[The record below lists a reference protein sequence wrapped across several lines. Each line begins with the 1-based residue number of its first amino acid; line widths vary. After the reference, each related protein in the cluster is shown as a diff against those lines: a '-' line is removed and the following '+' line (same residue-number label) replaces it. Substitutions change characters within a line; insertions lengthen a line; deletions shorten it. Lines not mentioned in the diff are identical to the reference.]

1 MSVLIEKQQLTYH
14 YNLQQGSEDWHELH
28 LGKLTGSTASVFLA
42 EGKIKDFG
50 VGAMTLI
57 YRKAGELIT
66 GESDPIYTNAVMERG
81 IELEPIA
88 IRAYEEETYNQVRKV
103 GFVELNAFV
112 GCSPDGL
119 IGEDGIIE
127 VKCPMHTEFVRY
139 ADQKNTPK
147 DYFAQMQ
154 FNLFV
159 TGRKWCDYI
168 VYHPGFK
175 EPLLIKTV
183 ERNEKIIDRFK
194 LAAEYFEKEV
204 RRLWV
209 L

>member
-1 MSVLIEKQQLTYH
+1 MTAAEKYEPTYH
-14 YNLQQGSEDWHELH
+14 YNLTQGSEEWHDLH

-42 EGKIKDFG
+42 AGKGKDFG
-50 VGAMTLI
+50 TGAATLI

-66 GESDPIYTNAVMERG
+66 GESDPIFSNPAMERG

-88 IRAYEEETYNQVRKV
+88 IRVYEEETYNKVEKV
-103 GFVELNAFV
+103 GFVELNPFV

-119 IGEDGIIE
+119 VGQNGIIE
-127 VKCPMHTEFVRY
+127 VKCPMHTEFARY
-139 ADQKNTPK
+139 ADQKTIPSE
-147 DYFAQMQ
+147 YLAQMQ

-159 TGRKWCDYI
+159 TGREWCDYI
-168 VYHPGFK
+168 VYHPKFK
-175 EPLLIKTV
+175 EPLLTRLIG
-183 ERNEKIIDRFK
+183 RDEKIIERFK
-194 LAAEYFEKEV
+194 LAAEYFESEV